1 MAMRGE
7 KMQSEVL
14 GVLRQNLIPLT
25 AYDVLEQLRGSYP
38 KLAPPTI
45 YNALSALTK
54 RGQVHRLESLKA
66 YIACQCDRHNHASIM
81 AICDACGKVDER
93 VASNDVLEAM
103 SNHVEQIGFQPD
115 RHIIEIHGVCSSC
128 RSDQEREASDSKRD
142 LLQ

>member
-14 GVLRQNLIPLT
+14 GVLQQNLAPLT
-25 AYDVLEQLRGSYP
+25 AYDVLEQLRGFYP

-66 YIACQCDRHNHASIM
+66 YIACQCDQHSHASIM
-81 AICDACGKVDER
+81 AICDACGKVEER
-93 VASNDVLEAM
+93 VASDDLLKTV
-103 SNHVEQIGFQPD
+103 SSHVDEVGFKPI
-115 RHIIEIHGVCSSC
+115 RHIIEIHGVCASC
-128 RSDQEREASDSKRD
+128 SSDQGPEMGAMERE